1 MRAYK
6 FLTGGRSPFTGR
18 PWSLPRAAQPAAWMQ
33 AEGPLELCVNGI
45 HACTAAQTPF
55 WLANELW
62 AVELDGEVLE
72 TKVALVAS
80 RARLAE
86 PIKAW
91 DEVARAAFCG
101 DCATRAQR
109 RPIQAASRPLV
120 DRVVA
125 WAPGGW
131 AASVGYWAAV
141 LAGETAAGRRD
152 GPDYEAAFAE
162 ERADQARWLTREL
175 EL

>member
-1 MRAYK
+1 ME
-6 FLTGGRSPFTGR
+6 
-18 PWSLPRAAQPAAWMQ
+18 

-55 WLANELW
+55 WLADELW
-62 AVELDGEVLE
+62 AVELDGEILE
-72 TKVALVAS
+72 TEVALIAS

-86 PIKAW
+86 PIRAW
-91 DEVARAAFCG
+91 DEAARVAFCT
-101 DCATRAQR
+101 DCAERAER
-109 RPIQAASRPLV
+109 RTIQPASRPLV

-141 LAGETAAGRRD
+141 LAGETAAGRRH
-152 GPDYEAAFAE
+152 GADYERAFAA
-162 ERADQARWLTREL
+162 ERDEQAAWMTSEL
-175 EL
+175 AL